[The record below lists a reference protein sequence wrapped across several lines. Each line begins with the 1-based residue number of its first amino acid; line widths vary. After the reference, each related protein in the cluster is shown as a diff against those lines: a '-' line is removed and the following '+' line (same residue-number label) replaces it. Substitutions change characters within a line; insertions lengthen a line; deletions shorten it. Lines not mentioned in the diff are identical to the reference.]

1 MHVCGCCW
9 LIACSVS
16 VCPRRCFR
24 LRLSHADANLDCLVA
39 LLLSYYYFFFLLS
52 LSFDFFSFRLRCA
65 CAKSVRVPK
74 V

>member
-1 MHVCGCCW
+1 M
-9 LIACSVS
+9 
-16 VCPRRCFR
+16 CPRRCFR
-24 LRLSHADANLDCLVA
+24 LRLSHAYANLDCWVA

-52 LSFDFFSFRLRCA
+52 LSFDLYFFRLRCA